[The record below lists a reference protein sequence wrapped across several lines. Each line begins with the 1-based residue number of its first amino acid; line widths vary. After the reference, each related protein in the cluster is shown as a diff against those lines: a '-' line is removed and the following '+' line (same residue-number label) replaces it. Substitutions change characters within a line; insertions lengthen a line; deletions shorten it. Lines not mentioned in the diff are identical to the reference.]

1 MAKAYPKCLKSL
13 QKKRTLFWHRHCKSI
28 RQENVAVPHSGQ
40 TSQAHLVPKTKPV
53 QQLGQKVPAHI
64 VKAVA
69 DASAK
74 VGVNFAY
81 LMDKANTESSF
92 NPTAK
97 AKTSSASGMFQF
109 IESTWL
115 DMVNKYGA
123 QHGLAK
129 QADAIS
135 KTRDG
140 KLVVADKATRREI
153 LELRKDPKVASLMA
167 AEYANE
173 NKKTLEKNLGRT
185 VGETELYLAHFLGA
199 GGATKFLKAMDR
211 NPSASAASLL
221 PEAASSN
228 RSVFFGKSGKSFTL
242 AQVFDRFEQKFDN
255 AGTYVAELQP
265 STNTLPAMADVHET
279 VQPGAVPG
287 AATPLFSTHLLAAL
301 STGEEDN
308 SISISPGSLGIYD
321 MPVQPRP
328 AFEGF
333 A

>member
-1 MAKAYPKCLKSL
+1 M
-13 QKKRTLFWHRHCKSI
+13 
-28 RQENVAVPHSGQ
+28 PHSGQ
-40 TSQAHLVPKTKPV
+40 TNQALLMPKTKPI

-64 VKAVA
+64 VKAVQ

-74 VGVNFAY
+74 VGVSFAY
-81 LMDKANTESSF
+81 LMDKADTESSF

-140 KLVVADKATRREI
+140 KLVVADRATRREI
-153 LELRKDPKVASLMA
+153 LDLRKDPKVASLMA
-167 AEYANE
+167 AEYAKE
-173 NKKTLEKNLGRT
+173 NKQTLERSLGRD

-211 NPSASAASLL
+211 NPSAKAASLL

-228 RSVFFGKSGKSFTL
+228 RSVFYGSSGKSLSL
-242 AQVFDRFEQKFDN
+242 AQVFDRFDAKFDKAN
-255 AGTYVAELQP
+255 TYLADTTTAP
-265 STNTLPAMADVHET
+265 DTLPAMADVREH

-301 STGEEDN
+301 STGEEGEGVTPAAYN
-308 SISISPGSLGIYD
+308 PAIYPGSIGVYD
-321 MPVQPRP
+321 LPLQPRP